1 MTLSVISERE
11 KRFRI
16 ETVQAAMDNN
26 RLEGMI
32 VDEDLMALFNAWI
45 ENKMTFEQVE
55 LKTYEICKL

>member
-1 MTLSVISERE
+1 MKLSVSNERD

-16 ETVQAAMDNN
+16 QTVQAAIDNN
-26 RLEGMI
+26 RLEGMV
-32 VDEDLMALFNAWI
+32 VDDDLMALFNAWI